1 MRTRMLAAGAT
12 LALIAAAA
20 GAASP
25 DAAHLRLRLERMLVT
40 GSALYVAAHPDD
52 ENTALLA
59 WLAQGRKVR
68 AGYLSLTRGD
78 GGQNLIGTEQG
89 DVLGVIRTEELLA
102 ARAVDGAEQFF
113 TRAIDFGYSKSPEET
128 LRVWGHEAVLADLVW
143 VIRSFRPDV
152 IVTRFPASGGGGH
165 GHHTASA
172 ILAVEAFSAAA
183 DPSRFP
189 EQLRLVEPWQATRL
203 VWNAWRR
210 PGDPPVPG
218 RLTVDVGAYEPL
230 LGRSYAEVA
239 AEARTMHKSQG
250 FGSSPRRG
258 SLPQE
263 FEHVAGARAESDLFE
278 GVDLSWGRVP
288 GGDAVTAL
296 LARAAAEFD
305 DRRPWRSAP
314 RLVEALAALD
324 RLPANALVAAKRA
337 ELLEVVRD
345 CLGLWFD
352 VTSPAAT
359 AVPGRAVELTVTAL
373 NRSPEPISLRRVEV
387 PHTSTGAPAGGALE
401 ENRPFDAK
409 VSTVL
414 PASVP
419 HSLSYWLREAHGP
432 GTYTLPEGSPV
443 GAARSPAALSARFT
457 VDVAGREVSFDVPAV
472 HRWTDPVEGERW
484 RPLAVVPP
492 VTAGASKPVVFFPDA
507 AARVVRVTA
516 RAHAA
521 ATARLDLEL
530 PAQWRVEPASVDLAF
545 AKPGEERAVTFTVTP
560 PPGTT
565 TEEMVVRLDGAP
577 ARRAVEVDHRHIPPQ
592 LLLPLATARLVR
604 VDVARPVERVG
615 YVMGSGDEIPEVLRQ
630 IGFRVELL
638 SDEELSEGDL
648 SSFGAIVVGVRAFNT
663 RGRLAALASRLMS
676 YVESGGTL
684 VVQYATSRETVT
696 DAIGP
701 FPLAL
706 SRDRVTDE
714 AAAIELLDPGHPLL
728 RIPHR
733 IAAADFE
740 GWVQER
746 GLYHAG
752 TWDPRY
758 TPLLSMADPGEKPTR
773 GALLVARHGAGTYV
787 YTGLSFFRQ
796 LPAGVPGA
804 IRLFVNLLGGG
815 RSGD

>member
-1 MRTRMLAAGAT
+1 MRTRMLAAAAV
-12 LALIAAAA
+12 LALVAATA
-20 GAASP
+20 GAVPP
-25 DAAHLRLRLERMLVT
+25 DAAQLRLRLERLQVT

-113 TRAIDFGYSKSPEET
+113 TRAIDFGFSKTAEET
-128 LRVWGHEAVLADLVW
+128 LRVWGRDAVLADVVR

-152 IVTRFPASGGGGH
+152 IVTRFPASGGGH

-172 ILAVEAFSAAA
+172 ILAAEAFAAAA

-189 EQLRLVEPWQATRL
+189 EQLRAVEPWQATRL

-218 RLTVDVGAYEPL
+218 RVAVDVGAYDPL

-250 FGSSPRRG
+250 FGSAPRRG

-263 FEHVAGARAESDLFE
+263 FEHVAGSRAATDLFE
-278 GVDLSWGRVP
+278 GVDLTWRRVP
-288 GGDAVTAL
+288 GGESVEAL
-296 LARAAAEFD
+296 LERAAAEFD
-305 DRRPWRSAP
+305 DRRPWRTAP

-324 RLPANALVAAKRA
+324 RLPAGPLVAAKRA
-337 ELLEVVRD
+337 ELLGVVRD

-352 VTSPAAT
+352 VTAPAAT
-359 AVPGRAVELTVTAL
+359 VVAGRPVELTVTAL
-373 NRSPEPISLRRVEV
+373 NRSPERVVLRRVEV
-387 PHTSTGAPAGGALE
+387 THAAPLAPAGGALE
-401 ENRPFDAK
+401 ENRPFDAR
-409 VSTVL
+409 VAVTL
-414 PASVP
+414 PASAP
-419 HSLSYWLREAHGP
+419 PSLPYWLREAHGA
-432 GTYTLPEGSPV
+432 GTYAIPDEAPV
-443 GAARSPAALSARFT
+443 GSARSPAALSARFT
-457 VDVAGREVSFDVPAV
+457 VEVGGRELAFDVPAV

-484 RPLAVVPP
+484 RPLSVVPSI
-492 VTAGASKPVVFFPDA
+492 TAGASTPVVFFPDA
-507 AARVVRVTA
+507 APRVVRVTA

-521 ATARLDLEL
+521 ATARLDLGL
-530 PAQWRVEPASVDLAF
+530 PAEWRVAPASVDLAF
-545 AKPGEERAVTFTVTP
+545 ARPGEERAVTFTVTP
-560 PPGTT
+560 PPGVGTG
-565 TEEMVVRLDGAP
+565 EMMVRLAGVP

-592 LLLPLATARLVR
+592 LLLPLAAARLVR
-604 VDVARPVERVG
+604 LDVARTVERVG

-630 IGFRVELL
+630 LGFRVELL
-638 SDEELSEGDL
+638 SDEELAEGDL
-648 SSFGAIVVGVRAFNT
+648 AGFGAIVLGVRAFNT
-663 RGRLAALASRLMS
+663 RERLVALVPRLMA
-676 YVESGGTL
+676 YVEGGGTL

-701 FPLAL
+701 FPLTL

-714 AAAIELLDPGHPLL
+714 AAAVELLDPGHSLL

-733 IAAADFE
+733 ISAADFG
-740 GWVQER
+740 GWIQER

-758 TPLLSMADPGEKPTR
+758 TPLLSMADPGEKPTH
-773 GALLVARHGAGTYV
+773 GALLAARHGKGTYV

-815 RSGD
+815 RSDG